1 MFVEIQKQLAEVFHK
16 KSVCKCFAK
25 FAGNNLYR
33 SLFFNKLAN
42 LGYNLIFKKRLQHKC
57 LPMNLTK
64 FVTIPIQK
72 NTNGRLLL
80 EISLVQSPACYF
92 LEFSIKIFLKY
103 EFSLPSEFQR
113 T

>member
-72 NTNGRLLL
+72 NTNGRLLAFGDQL
-80 EISLVQSPACYF
+80 SAEPCMLFP
-92 LEFSIKIFLKY
+92 
-103 EFSLPSEFQR
+103 
-113 T
+113 